1 MYPLSSKANRENR
14 AVRPRV
20 TRPLAILSAVVT
32 GFGSLLA
39 NAQAPQELEEVI
51 VTAQR
56 REETLQKVPASI
68 SVFSGEKLDAANIK
82 DVRGYFMQTPNV
94 TFQEEGKSGPRS
106 VDIAMRGISN
116 IGGRVNAFGIYLDGF
131 NIANGSQEGAVNPAF
146 EDIERVEVLRG
157 PQGTFFGRNATGGAL
172 NITTKAPGP
181 QFEGQVKSHYG
192 SYGTWGMTGMV
203 NAPVVEDKFFI
214 RAMVNYEE
222 SDGFVRNVN
231 PAGGSSDYQLSNMKL
246 AGRLLLT
253 DSLTLDLSIYA
264 TREDSG
270 LSPLIPTGV
279 LGADTA
285 SIVGTTVPVSDGL
298 DFYPSNTSRVN
309 HDQPLEQN
317 NDLTIGNFRLRYEG
331 EGFEV
336 HSITGYMDTRR
347 DYMDDLD
354 FTSEPLLTQKIDD
367 SSRTWSEELRVQ
379 SSGDGPWVWTVGAL
393 YAEDVS
399 DVLHEVR
406 SGTGG
411 FFGLP
416 NAFPI
421 DVVVEDTRAK
431 SWAMFA
437 QTTWHVL
444 DRLAL
449 TVGGRYSNDELEQ
462 TSAGIGFGTPKQN
475 NRGKVSFS
483 DVSPR
488 FSVSYDLTD
497 DVTSYLTASK
507 GYKAGGLQFNAA
519 LPQQSYDKEELWN
532 YELGL
537 RSYWLD
543 HKLMLNATVFQMDW
557 KDLQVE
563 SSATVVDPDTNAII
577 VIDAT
582 LNAASATSRGA
593 ELELSARPTQALQL
607 DAAVGYLDAKF
618 DEFPNAIVSG
628 EEVDLS
634 GKRVIRSPK
643 WTLSSNAQY
652 DFPLADLISA
662 DTLGYVRAEWSYR
675 SKATPNMPSLVRSG
689 FPFDIDAFQVVNLRT
704 GMRTD
709 AWALEAFLENALDE
723 EYFTGHANFGFGG
736 VRVRPHPRLWGVRVS
751 FNFD

>member
-1 MYPLSSKANRENR
+1 M
-14 AVRPRV
+14 
-20 TRPLAILSAVVT
+20 LSAVATCVT
-32 GFGSLLA
+32 PLA
-39 NAQAPQELEEVI
+39 ALADGVGELEEVV

-68 SVFSGEKLDAANIK
+68 SVFSGEKLEAANIK

-131 NIANGSQEGAVNPAF
+131 NIANGPQEGAVNPAF

-172 NITTKAPGP
+172 NITSKAPGP

-192 SYGTWGMTGMV
+192 SYGTWGLTGVV
-203 NAPVVEDKFFI
+203 NAPVVEDKFFV

-231 PAGGSSDYQLSNMKL
+231 PAGGSSDYQTTNMKL
-246 AGRLLLT
+246 AGRWLLT
-253 DSLTLDLSIYA
+253 DRLTLDLSVYA
-264 TREDSG
+264 TREESG
-270 LSPLIPTGV
+270 LSPLVPTGV
-279 LGADTA
+279 LGSDTA
-285 SIVGTTVPVSDGL
+285 SIVGTDVPVPDGL
-298 DFYPSNTSRVN
+298 AFYPSNRSRVN
-309 HDQPLEQN
+309 HDQPLAQS
-317 NDLTIGNFRLRYEG
+317 NDLSIGNFRLRYEG
-331 EGFEV
+331 EGFEI

-347 DYMDDLD
+347 EYMDDLD

-367 SSRTWSEELRVQ
+367 TTRSWSEELRVQ

-393 YAEDVS
+393 YAEDVA

-406 SGTGG
+406 TGTGG

-421 DVVVEDTRAK
+421 DVVVEDIRAR
-431 SWAMFA
+431 SWAVFA

-444 DRLAL
+444 DKLAL
-449 TVGGRYSNDELEQ
+449 TAGGRYSNDELEQ

-475 NRGKVSFS
+475 NRGEVSFS
-483 DVSPR
+483 DFSPR

-497 DVTSYLTASK
+497 DVTSYVTVSK

-519 LPQQSYDKEELWN
+519 LPEQFYDKEDLWN
-532 YELGL
+532 YELGV

-543 HKLMLNATVFQMDW
+543 RKLMLNATVFQMDW

-563 SSATVVDPDTNAII
+563 STATVLDPDTNAIL

-593 ELELSARPTQALQL
+593 ELELSARPIEALQV

-618 DEFPNAIVSG
+618 DRFPNAIISG
-628 EEVDLS
+628 QQVDLS
-634 GKRVIRSPK
+634 GHQVIRSPE

-652 DFPLADLISA
+652 EFPLTDLMSA
-662 DTLGYVRAEWSYR
+662 DTMGYVRGEWSYR
-675 SKATPNMPSLVRSG
+675 SKTTPNMPSLIRSG
-689 FPFDIDAFQVVNLRT
+689 FPFDIDAFQVVNLRA

-709 AWALEAFLENALDE
+709 AWNLEAFLENALDE

-736 VRVRPHPRLWGVRVS
+736 IRVRPHPRLWGVRMS